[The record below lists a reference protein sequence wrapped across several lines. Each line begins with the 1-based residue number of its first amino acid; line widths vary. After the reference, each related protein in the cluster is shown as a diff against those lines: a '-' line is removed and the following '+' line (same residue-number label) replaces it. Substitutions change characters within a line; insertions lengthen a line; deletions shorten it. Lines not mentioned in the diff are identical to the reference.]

1 MCKGEH
7 RAVYTTR
14 FITGSSEMGGG
25 GRGRG
30 AGLGYST
37 VDTPHLQASR
47 HTYLGGGRGQAGK
60 PEKNHSVRAAG

>member
-14 FITGSSEMGGG
+14 FITGSLEMGGG

-37 VDTPHLQASR
+37 IDTPHLQASR
-47 HTYLGGGRGQAGK
+47 HTYLGGGGEGAG
-60 PEKNHSVRAAG
+60 R